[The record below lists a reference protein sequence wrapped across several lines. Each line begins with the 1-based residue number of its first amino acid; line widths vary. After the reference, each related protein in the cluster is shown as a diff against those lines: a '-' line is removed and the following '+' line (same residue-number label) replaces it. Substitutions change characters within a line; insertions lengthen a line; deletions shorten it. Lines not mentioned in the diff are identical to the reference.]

1 MLEAFL
7 LFLLLGFAFIG
18 FVVVG
23 IAVFIVVFNWYCNS
37 RFNSL
42 NKK

>member
-1 MLEAFL
+1 MLEAIL

-23 IAVFIVVFNWYCNS
+23 IAAFIVTFNWYCNS
-37 RFNSL
+37 RFNSV